1 MCDRLI
7 SDDLS
12 FDEMVGMIRFF
23 EDEEKENSMCEV
35 KTVTAVRNFDIVKKT
50 LQEENPRYLHYKK
63 LQSTFGEG
71 HQTIRNTARK
81 AFTDGDP
88 MAPEFTGA
96 VKTYEDR
103 RAMMMS
109 LLTDEEQKKIV
120 DAGL

>member
-1 MCDRLI
+1 MVELIRL
-7 SDDLS
+7 
-12 FDEMVGMIRFF
+12 F

-50 LQEENPRYLHYKK
+50 LQEENPRYLHYKE
-63 LQSTFGEG
+63 LQATFSEG

-88 MAPEFTGA
+88 KTPEFIGA

-103 RAMMMS
+103 RAMMRS
-109 LLTDEEQKKIV
+109 LLTAEQKQQIV